1 METSIRNTLRSS
13 RRKSRGGKKKSRKS
27 KHSRKHKSKH
37 SRKHKSKH
45 SRKHSRKHKSKKHK
59 SKKHKKEKKH
69 RKHSKSDSHVTT
81 ISRQDI
87 EMGEKKSMD
96 IEGHLSELNQINQ
109 ISRDI
114 AINLGTS
121 NLDTW
126 NAFINLASSALTN
139 KMVLKSCNQTSCSKC
154 KDVCDSVLRDYVSKC
169 TRCVELS
176 DNEHLRDN
184 TMFQENLD
192 LFKHTLSVTNKM
204 LNNDEKEDSPEEKK
218 ED

>member
-1 METSIRNTLRSS
+1 MEASMHNTLRSS
-13 RRKSRGGKKKSRKS
+13 RRKSRGGKKKSR
-27 KHSRKHKSKH
+27 KSKH

-69 RKHSKSDSHVTT
+69 REQSKSDSHVTT

-96 IEGHLSELNQINQ
+96 IEDHLSELNQINQ

-114 AINLGTS
+114 AINIGTN
-121 NLDTW
+121 NLDNW

-139 KMVLKSCNQTSCSKC
+139 KMVLKSCNKTSCSKC
-154 KDVCDSVLRDYVSKC
+154 KDLCESVMRDYISKC

-176 DNEHLRDN
+176 DNEMLRDN
-184 TMFQENLD
+184 TMFQENMG

-204 LNNDEKEDSPEEKK
+204 LNGGDGEEESPKEVKMD
-218 ED
+218 